1 MKTKKHKLTIVGLGY
16 VGLPLALEFAKY
28 FKVIGFDINKKRIK
42 ELLKYYDSN
51 KEISSSS
58 LKKIKNI
65 KFVNKLDENED
76 SNIFIITAPT
86 PIYKNNM
93 PNLNILK
100 KATKY
105 ISKFIKK
112 DNIVIYESTVYPGTT
127 EEICVPILEKNS
139 KLIYNKD
146 FFCGYSPER
155 INPGDKKRK
164 ISTIKKVTSGSNKR
178 TANIVNQLYLKII
191 SAGTHLVPNIKTA
204 EAAKIIENCQR
215 DINIAFI
222 NELAIIFDKLNINLN
237 DVLNAASTKWNFLN
251 FKPGLVGGHCI
262 GVDPYYL
269 AYKSKIEGYDT
280 KIISS
285 GRAINDGFSK
295 FLFNKV
301 IRLTKSNFKKVN
313 QSLNFLILGMTFKEN
328 CVDFRNSQSVV
339 LFNLFKE
346 KNIKVDAFDPMIDPK
361 SFYNEF
367 KIKLINK
374 LKPNKYHCII
384 LTVSHNIFRNLGE
397 NSIKESLIQNGI
409 FFDLK
414 NIFPNNNKNYY
425 L

>member
-269 AYKSKIEGYDT
+269 AYKSKIVDMILKLLVQVEQSMMVFQ
-280 KIISS
+280 SS
-285 GRAINDGFSK
+285 Y
-295 FLFNKV
+295 L
-301 IRLTKSNFKKVN
+301 
-313 QSLNFLILGMTFKEN
+313 
-328 CVDFRNSQSVV
+328 
-339 LFNLFKE
+339 
-346 KNIKVDAFDPMIDPK
+346 
-361 SFYNEF
+361 
-367 KIKLINK
+367 IKL
-374 LKPNKYHCII
+374 
-384 LTVSHNIFRNLGE
+384 
-397 NSIKESLIQNGI
+397 
-409 FFDLK
+409 FD
-414 NIFPNNNKNYY
+414 
-425 L
+425 